1 MPAEI
6 ALPSALTLASDTHHV
21 GRDTSHVGLLALVFT
36 ERRNVARRAAV
47 RQTWLSHAWSL
58 PSNFTWRYAFVEARA
73 PRTGASKQS
82 ALRGDTL
89 VLASVEES
97 YLNLVHKT
105 VAALRWSLAHV
116 PFDTLLKTD
125 DDSIVHVGRAAA
137 WLAALPSRQRVY
149 AGRVV
154 RDSQVV
160 RSNFTR
166 ADLVHPDWF
175 PADFLKWAVGV
186 DQMPDAL
193 YPPYCA
199 GAGYFVGRHTARA
212 IVGALARRRAPP
224 FTIEDAFVG
233 VLARDAL
240 VEPTDVSSRVQ
251 DPPAGRPQTADHFRG
266 QILVHRVA
274 DMKTAMRWLLEE
286 GGGGGGGGGDGGACA
301 ALKAARTSTRKL
313 SPPRYCLDLPP
324 RDCAQHYAPQHKGHL
339 LPCAVVGEGTAAKCA
354 ADRSQ
359 RQQWH
364 GCVERADA

>member
-6 ALPSALTLASDTHHV
+6 ALPSALTLATDTHHV
-21 GRDTSHVGLLALVFT
+21 GRDTSHVGLLALIFT

-105 VAALRWSLAHV
+105 VAALRWSLVHV

-186 DQMPDAL
+186 EQMPDAV

-199 GAGYFVGRHTARA
+199 GAGYFVGRCVLLARNFGASSGA
-212 IVGALARRRAPP
+212 ILSGALFADTRRAQSSARSFGGARRRLRSRTRSLASWRARRWSSPP
-224 FTIEDAFVG
+224 TF
-233 VLARDAL
+233 
-240 VEPTDVSSRVQ
+240 PTASRTRR
-251 DPPAGRPQTADHFRG
+251 PAGRRRPATFATRSSCTASRG
-266 QILVHRVA
+266 PSWRLAGCWAAGRTRARGRAAGGRRV
-274 DMKTAMRWLLEE
+274 E
-286 GGGGGGGGGDGGACA
+286 A
-301 ALKAARTSTRKL
+301 AGS
-313 SPPRYCLDLPP
+313 S
-324 RDCAQHYAPQHKGHL
+324 
-339 LPCAVVGEGTAAKCA
+339 
-354 ADRSQ
+354 
-359 RQQWH
+359 
-364 GCVERADA
+364 